1 MAESACKLR
10 IEGIVQGVGYRFF
23 TQDKAREY
31 GLTGYVKNMYDGS
44 VEIYAEGDKN
54 VLDNFIKD
62 LKVGP
67 GMSRV
72 ERIDVQWIKAE
83 NQYESFTIVF

>member
-23 TQDKAREY
+23 TEDKAREY
-31 GLTGYVKNMYDGS
+31 GLTGYVKNRYDGS
-44 VEIYAEGDKN
+44 VEVHVEGDKN
-54 VLDNFIKD
+54 VLEKFIAD

-67 GMSRV
+67 RMSRV
-72 ERIDVQWIKAE
+72 EGIDVQWIKAE
-83 NQYESFTIVF
+83 SKYDSFTIAF

>member
-23 TQDKAREY
+23 TEDKAREY
-31 GLTGYVKNMYDGS
+31 GLTGYVKNRYDGS
-44 VEIYAEGDKN
+44 VEVHVEGDKN
-54 VLDNFIKD
+54 VLEKFIAD

-67 GMSRV
+67 RMSRV
-72 ERIDVQWIKAE
+72 EGIDVQWVKAE
-83 NQYESFTIVF
+83 SKYDSFTIAF